1 MRLSPVMT
9 AAIFEEAYRTDEV
22 ERLAAHCQSLGRRFV
37 AVEGFSGSGKT
48 TLAKDLSARMDAPLI
63 SIDKY
68 LSDDPDSIVIPSYVA
83 RLEQGKLR
91 RAASHASIAVIEGI
105 LLRDVLAEIAG
116 RSDLVVVY
124 VARCSQLGTS
134 FIWHDGV
141 RIEDGDGDVGGIECL
156 AQSELEYHRRIRPHE
171 DADAV
176 VLRVEGTFP
185 EGDY

>member
-9 AAIFEEAYRTDEV
+9 AAIFEEAYRTDEA
-22 ERLAAHCQSLGRRFV
+22 ERLAAHCQRLGRRFV

-48 TLAKDLSARMDAPLI
+48 ALAKDLSARMDAPLI
-63 SIDKY
+63 SIDEY
-68 LSDDPDSIVIPSYVA
+68 LSADPDSIVIPSYVD

-91 RAASHASIAVIEGI
+91 HAASLASIAVIEGI
-105 LLRDVLAEIAG
+105 LLRDVLVEIAV

-124 VARCSQLGTS
+124 LARCSQLGTS
-134 FIWHDGV
+134 LIWHDGV
-141 RIEDGDGDVGGIECL
+141 RIEDGDGDVGDVGWL

-176 VLRVEGTFP
+176 VLRVECTFP
-185 EGDY
+185 KGDY